1 MQFIIIGLGNFGA
14 WLGDNLTRS
23 GHEVIGVDHK
33 MEKVEALKDRITHV
47 IKLDSTD
54 IHAIKTLPLK
64 DADAVIVAIGED
76 IGASILTTALLKQ
89 LNVKRIIGRV
99 ISPVHETVISA
110 IGIDEVVH
118 PEQETAER
126 WSKKLDMNGVVES
139 FNISGN
145 YNIIEVK
152 TPVKY
157 VDKTIRNCDLRKHY
171 DLNVITILRSESKES
186 IFGFEKTVKNSVGV
200 VTGDTVIIGD
210 DILVLFG
217 HIRDLRKFIEENN

>member
-1 MQFIIIGLGNFGA
+1 
-14 WLGDNLTRS
+14 
-23 GHEVIGVDHK
+23 
-33 MEKVEALKDRITHV
+33 
-47 IKLDSTD
+47 
-54 IHAIKTLPLK
+54 
-64 DADAVIVAIGED
+64 
-76 IGASILTTALLKQ
+76 
-89 LNVKRIIGRV
+89 
-99 ISPVHETVISA
+99 
-110 IGIDEVVH
+110 
-118 PEQETAER
+118 
-126 WSKKLDMNGVVES
+126 MNGVVES

-200 VTGDTVIIGD
+200 VTGDTVIMGD

>member
-1 MQFIIIGLGNFGA
+1 M
-14 WLGDNLTRS
+14 
-23 GHEVIGVDHK
+23 
-33 MEKVEALKDRITHV
+33 
-47 IKLDSTD
+47 
-54 IHAIKTLPLK
+54 
-64 DADAVIVAIGED
+64 IVAIGED

-157 VDKTIRNCDLRKHY
+157 VDKTIRNCDLRKHN

-200 VTGDTVIIGD
+200 VTGDTVIMGD